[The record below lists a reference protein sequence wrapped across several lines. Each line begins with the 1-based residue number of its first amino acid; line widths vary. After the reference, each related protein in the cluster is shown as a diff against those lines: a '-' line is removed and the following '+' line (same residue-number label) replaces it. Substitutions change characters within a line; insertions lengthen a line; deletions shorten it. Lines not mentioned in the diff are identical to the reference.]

1 MLWGIG
7 KERDHDGLD
16 GLDGGEAR
24 YIVGHIVAVALLVY
38 PLSLAGRHKR
48 CAMYNHSKGSRTTC
62 SSDQCGVYRQP

>member
-7 KERDHDGLD
+7 KGRDHGGPD

-24 YIVGHIVAVALLVY
+24 YIVGHNVAIALLVY

-48 CAMYNHSKGSRTTC
+48 CAMYNA
-62 SSDQCGVYRQP
+62 Q